1 LSGVAQEPVAGAAGG
16 VSGEPVAGAGDE
28 GVREPVAVPA
38 GGIPPQPVP
47 DADTAGFWEALA
59 GGRLALCRCQACRSW
74 MHPPLERCRRCG
86 GPTSFEPV
94 SGAGAVHSFIVMHR
108 ASVPGLGAVPHVIA
122 LVDLDDT
129 PGVRLSGRIAGA
141 GPGDVVVGAR
151 VTAHVMAVPGGPFY
165 QPEFIL
171 ADAGPPG

>member
-1 LSGVAQEPVAGAAGG
+1 LSGVVRGEVPDAVGEVGPVAGGG
-16 VSGEPVAGAGDE
+16 GEVVRGPV
-28 GVREPVAVPA
+28 
-38 GGIPPQPVP
+38 GGEVPPQPVP
-47 DADTAGFWEALA
+47 DSDTVGFWEALA

-94 SGAGAVHSFIVMHR
+94 SGAGTVHSFIVMHR
-108 ASVPGLGAVPHVIA
+108 ASVPGLGPVPHVIA

-129 PGVRLSGRIAGA
+129 PGVRVSGRIADA

-151 VTAHVMAVPGGPFY
+151 VTAHVVAVPGGPFH
-165 QPEFIL
+165 QPEFTL
-171 ADAGPPG
+171 DAPGSPG